1 METNKTKNWEDRY
14 YHKKIINLKENLSD
28 KELEI
33 LKKLDI
39 EIEDKVYTQYE
50 YDIMMQKLDFYYDEI
65 EDEGN
70 DEAKEYKKSL
80 EDKDVSIWDYRRLII
95 TFDELSSKYI
105 YV

>member
-1 METNKTKNWEDRY
+1 
-14 YHKKIINLKENLSD
+14 
-28 KELEI
+28 
-33 LKKLDI
+33 
-39 EIEDKVYTQYE
+39 
-50 YDIMMQKLDFYYDEI
+50 MMQKLDFYYDEI